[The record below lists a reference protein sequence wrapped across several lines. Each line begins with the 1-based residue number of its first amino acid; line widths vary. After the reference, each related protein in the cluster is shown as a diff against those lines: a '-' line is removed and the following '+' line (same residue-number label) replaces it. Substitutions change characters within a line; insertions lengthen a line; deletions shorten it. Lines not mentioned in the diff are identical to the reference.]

1 MRITDFLPRGVFP
14 ASAAL
19 LLACGGPSQQAART
33 PVSLVQATDAVLEF
47 PESVVWDAD
56 NSAWYVS
63 NFGGTTFADDSGAAP
78 MKADGNGFITKLASN
93 GEIETLR
100 WITGL
105 DAPKGLGV
113 YRGKL
118 YAADVGRIVVM
129 NLGSATIESRIEV
142 PDSKFL
148 NDVAANPSTGDIY
161 ISDWT
166 ANRILRLSAGGN
178 KIEVF
183 FESADLEM
191 PNGLYVD
198 GNTLV
203 VGAWGMITDPATFA
217 TAVKGRVKL
226 VDLETKA
233 ITNVGTGPM
242 ANIDGIV
249 KYGDDYFITDWAA
262 GELIQVSAGGSAA
275 VLKGG
280 YKNSADLG
288 FDATRKAIA
297 VPEMAAS
304 GGQGRVSFFV
314 LK

>member
-1 MRITDFLPRGVFP
+1 MFP
-14 ASAAL
+14 AGAAL
-19 LLACGGPSQQAART
+19 LLACGNSSQEART
-33 PVSLVQATDAVLEF
+33 PAPMVEATDAVLEF

-63 NFGGTTFADDSGAAP
+63 NFGGTTFADDSGVAP
-78 MKADGNGFITKLASN
+78 LKADGNGFITKLSSN
-93 GEIETLR
+93 GKIETLR

-105 DAPKGLGV
+105 DAPKGLGL

-148 NDVAANPSTGDIY
+148 NDVAVNPSSGDIY
-161 ISDWT
+161 VSDWT
-166 ANRILRLSAGGN
+166 ANRIFRLAAGAD
-178 KIEVF
+178 KTEVF
-183 FESADLEM
+183 LESSDLEN

-203 VGAWGMITDPATFA
+203 VGAWGTITDPATFG

-233 ITNVGTGPM
+233 ITNVGTGPT

-249 KYGDDYFITDWAA
+249 KHGDAYFITDWVT
-262 GELIQVSAGGSAA
+262 GDLIEVSADGSTA

-288 FDATRKAIA
+288 FDAARKAFAI
-297 VPEMAAS
+297 PEMAPS